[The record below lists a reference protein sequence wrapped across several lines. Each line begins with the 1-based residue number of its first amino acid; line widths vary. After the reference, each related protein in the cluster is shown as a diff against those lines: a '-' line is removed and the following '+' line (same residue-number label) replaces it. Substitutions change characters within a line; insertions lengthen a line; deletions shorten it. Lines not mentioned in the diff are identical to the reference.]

1 MSAVLLNLPTE
12 VWIDILESAGS
23 PLIHTVVCRAFNAIA
38 TPILYREVVLKD
50 GGQYIHLFL
59 RTIISRPHLGC
70 YVRSLCALPY
80 DPESAEP
87 DYPGDLPGF
96 VAEAISHGLSLEIQ
110 HAIADGSSPA
120 MLFLLQCYLP
130 RLTVSPETFSQFL

>member
-1 MSAVLLNLPTE
+1 MSAVPLNLPTE
-12 VWIDILESAGS
+12 LWIDILELAGS
-23 PLIHTVVCRAFNAIA
+23 RLFHTVVCRAFNTIA
-38 TPILYREVVLKD
+38 TPTLYREVALTD
-50 GGQYIHLFL
+50 GGQHIHLFL
-59 RTIISRPHLGC
+59 RTIISRPHLGRC
-70 YVRSLCALPY
+70 VRSLHALPY
-80 DPESAEP
+80 DEFGMS

-110 HAIADGSSPA
+110 RAIADGSSPA